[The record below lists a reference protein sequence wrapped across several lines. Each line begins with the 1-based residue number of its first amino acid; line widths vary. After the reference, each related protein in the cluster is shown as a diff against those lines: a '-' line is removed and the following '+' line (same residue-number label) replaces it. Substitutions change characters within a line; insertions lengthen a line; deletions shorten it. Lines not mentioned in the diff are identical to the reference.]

1 MNYRQIE
8 CFRAVMH
15 TGSMT
20 LAATQLHTSQPNVS
34 RAIALLQGETQL
46 KLFERVGQRVVPTP
60 EAHALL
66 KEVDRVYV
74 GLQSIGDAAD
84 RIRTL
89 GVEGL
94 RIAVSPGIGVSPVPR
109 ILQVFRGMRPRVP
122 VVVHT
127 ADSATICKWVS
138 SGYYELGLVGYVA
151 LPQEVDTTLV
161 HSDRAVCIV
170 PRGHRLARKRKVVPS
185 DLAGESFISHASP
198 DVVRAATDR
207 VFNPEVRRLEI
218 ETTLGTTICAMV
230 ARGLGVSIVNPAMLS
245 ELALTGVH
253 SLAFEPAIQIE
264 CHLVLA
270 RQQPAQAL
278 VADFLEAIRVVTR
291 SPENSERKKV
301 SRLPA

>member
-20 LAATQLHTSQPNVS
+20 LAAAQLHTSQPNVS

-151 LPQEVDTTLV
+151 LSQEVDTTLV

>member
-8 CFRAVMH
+8 CFRSVMH

-34 RAIALLQGETQL
+34 RAIALLQRETQL

-66 KEVDRVYV
+66 KEVDRVYL
-74 GLQSIGDAAD
+74 GLQSIGDAAT

-94 RIAVSPGIGVSPVPR
+94 RIAVSPGIGVSTVPR
-109 ILQVFRGMRPRVP
+109 ILQVFRGMRPHVS

-127 ADSATICKWVS
+127 ADSATICRWVS

-151 LPQEVDTTLV
+151 LPQEVDTELV
-161 HSDRAVCIV
+161 HSERAVCIV
-170 PRGHRLARKRKVVPS
+170 PRGHRLARKRKVGPS
-185 DLAGESFISHASP
+185 DLAGESFISFAAS
-198 DVVRAATDR
+198 DVVRVVIDR
-207 VFNPEVRRLEI
+207 VFDPEVRRLEI
-218 ETTLGTTICAMV
+218 ETSLATAACAMV

-245 ELALTGVH
+245 ELGLTAVH
-253 SLAFEPAIQIE
+253 ALAFEPTIHFD
-264 CHLVLA
+264 CHVVRA

-291 SPENSERKKV
+291 DSEHTKRNKV
-301 SRLPA
+301 SRSPG